1 MFKYIFYKYVSS
13 KAYPLWYHG
22 AHDCVRIVKER
33 IPVPHLGLSGFKH
46 ILYCFFLFRSAVGSN
61 NCRVFIYILL
71 FVFSLQGKKRLGVW
85 GLVLCV
91 DRCGQCF
98 IITLIAGGS
107 FSKEK
112 PTGFAN
118 WIFELLSLVL
128 FRTMCTLV
136 MLIWGVLFGSMVLTL
151 DDPIL
156 LKLDEFKDVYLIV
169 PPSARWRV
177 ALHPPLWHC
186 SAELSVTLSDRNR
199 ISWIITGNTRFH
211 WVNSFFNSLQ
221 SSCNNTNVRELGKRD
236 NVYIIVN
243 IF

>member
-13 KAYPLWYHG
+13 QAYPLWYHG

-136 MLIWGVLFGSMVLTL
+136 MLVWGVLFGSMA
-151 DDPIL
+151 
-156 LKLDEFKDVYLIV
+156 KLDEFGDVHLIV
-169 PPSARWRV
+169 PPSARWRAAFISPLGHRMI
-177 ALHPPLWHC
+177 ALVHQWLLDHR
-186 SAELSVTLSDRNR
+186 T
-199 ISWIITGNTRFH
+199 
-211 WVNSFFNSLQ
+211 
-221 SSCNNTNVRELGKRD
+221 
-236 NVYIIVN
+236 
-243 IF
+243 